1 MAWIGWFESTGAH
14 ERNNTMGDNAAF
26 KRGRQSGKST
36 SAKILAEY
44 HISIAAKPWL
54 AAKTAGEAYALARE
68 EEFAGIEEI
77 DEARAAYEF
86 CARCVIE
93 WHEAQRERVG
103 EYWKVRTLMHD
114 YDYTDEQI
122 ARDTAYGSEPRAK
135 LIRVT
140 RYRRKR

>member
-1 MAWIGWFESTGAH
+1 MELLASDTGSNPELPRKEH
-14 ERNNTMGDNAAF
+14 MTD
-26 KRGRQSGKST
+26 KS
-36 SAKILAEY
+36 
-44 HISIAAKPWL
+44 KPWL
-54 AAKTAGEAYALARE
+54 AAKTAGEALLLAMPL
-68 EEFAGIEEI
+68 
-77 DEARAAYEF
+77 
-86 CARCVIE
+86 IE

-135 LIRVT
+135 LIHVT

>member
-1 MAWIGWFESTGAH
+1 M
-14 ERNNTMGDNAAF
+14 
-26 KRGRQSGKST
+26 
-36 SAKILAEY
+36 
-44 HISIAAKPWL
+44 KPWL
-54 AAKTAGEAYALARE
+54 AAKTAGEALAIAEDNVPHRGIRHRNDDLSAAVIEWHEAQRVDKSKPWLAAKTAGEALLLAMPL
-68 EEFAGIEEI
+68 
-77 DEARAAYEF
+77 
-86 CARCVIE
+86 IE

-135 LIRVT
+135 LIHVT

>member
-1 MAWIGWFESTGAH
+1 MT
-14 ERNNTMGDNAAF
+14 D
-26 KRGRQSGKST
+26 KS
-36 SAKILAEY
+36 
-44 HISIAAKPWL
+44 KPWL
-54 AAKTAGEAYALARE
+54 AAKTAGDALLEAQSCASHKG
-68 EEFAGIEEI
+68 FASWC
-77 DEARAAYEF
+77 DFEAAA
-86 CARCVIE
+86 VIE
-93 WHEAQRERVG
+93 WHEAQRVKVG